1 MQLLLRLCQFL
12 PPSLHLL
19 AVVGLFEF
27 IFFIEVSDCGIF
39 LVDFIVEVSELVSQ
53 SLVLGEQLLVFEFY
67 L

>member
-12 PPSLHLL
+12 PHSLHLL

>member
-1 MQLLLRLCQFL
+1 M
-12 PPSLHLL
+12 
-19 AVVGLFEF
+19 VGLFEF